1 MKTVK
6 IAVGVLA
13 GLIAIVA
20 VVAYFLLG
28 NLDNIIKGVIEE
40 VGSEVTGTRVSV
52 TGVALEL
59 TSGKGRITGLTIDNP
74 PGYSS
79 PYAFK
84 LTDITV
90 GVEPASITKP
100 VIVISEVSIK
110 GAGLIAEQKGQNT
123 NLSELL
129 ANIEKSSKKT
139 ASEETEKAPQETG
152 SDVRLYMK
160 KFVFAGTQ
168 AQIISEAQGEA
179 SLNVPDVRRQN
190 IGDPKTGLTPE
201 ELAEALLQA
210 VVTEVENAVA
220 AHLADLAKDAVE
232 QKIREK
238 IGLDVKDGEEEESGL
253 KSLFKRGD

>member
-6 IAVGVLA
+6 VLGGIIV

-20 VVAYFLLG
+20 VIAYFLLG
-28 NLDNIIKGVIEE
+28 NLNGIIKGVIED

-52 TGVALEL
+52 TGVELEL

-84 LTDITV
+84 MSDITV

-100 VIVISEVSIK
+100 VIVISEVSIN
-110 GAGLIAEQKGQNT
+110 GASLVAEQKGQST

-129 ANIEKSSKKT
+129 ANIENASKKT
-139 ASEETEKAPQETG
+139 ASEDTEKATQEAA
-152 SDVRLYMK
+152 SDIRLYMK
-160 KFVFAGTQ
+160 QFVFAGTE
-168 AQIISEAQGEA
+168 AKIISEVKGDAA
-179 SLNVPDVRRQN
+179 LNVPDVRRQN

-201 ELAEALLQA
+201 QLAEALLQA
-210 VVTEVENAVA
+210 VVKEVENAVA
-220 AHLADLAKDAVE
+220 AYLADLAKDAVE
-232 QKIREK
+232 QKVREK
-238 IGLDVKDGEEEESGL
+238 IGLDGKDGESGL
-253 KSLFKRGD
+253 KSLLKRGD

>member
-6 IAVGVLA
+6 VLGGIIV

-20 VVAYFLLG
+20 VIAYFLLG
-28 NLDNIIKGVIEE
+28 NLNGIIKGVIED

-52 TGVALEL
+52 TGVELEL

-84 LTDITV
+84 LSDITV

-100 VIVISEVSIK
+100 VIVISEVSIN
-110 GAGLIAEQKGQNT
+110 GASLIAEQKGQST

-129 ANIEKSSKKT
+129 ANIENASKTT
-139 ASEETEKAPQETG
+139 ASEEAEKAPQEAE
-152 SDVRLYMK
+152 SDIRLYMK
-160 KFVFAGTQ
+160 KFVFAGTE
-168 AQIISEAQGEA
+168 AKIISEVKGDAA
-179 SLNVPDVRRQN
+179 LNVPDVRRQN

-201 ELAEALLQA
+201 QLAEALLQA
-210 VVTEVENAVA
+210 VVKEVENAVA
-220 AHLADLAKDAVE
+220 AYLADLAKDAVE
-232 QKIREK
+232 KKVREK
-238 IGLDVKDGEEEESGL
+238 IGLDGKDGESGL

>member
-6 IAVGVLA
+6 VLGGIIV

-20 VVAYFLLG
+20 VIAYFLLG
-28 NLDNIIKGVIEE
+28 NLNGIIKGVIED

-52 TGVALEL
+52 SGVELEL

-84 LTDITV
+84 LSDITV

-100 VIVISEVSIK
+100 VIVISEVSIN
-110 GAGLIAEQKGQNT
+110 GASLIAEQKGQST

-129 ANIEKSSKKT
+129 ANIENASKKT
-139 ASEETEKAPQETG
+139 ASEDTGKTPQEAA
-152 SDVRLYMK
+152 SDIRLYMK
-160 KFVFAGTQ
+160 QFVFAGTE
-168 AQIISEAQGEA
+168 AKIISEVKGDAA
-179 SLNVPDVRRQN
+179 LNVPDVRRQN

-201 ELAEALLQA
+201 QLAEALLQA
-210 VVTEVENAVA
+210 VVKEVENAVA
-220 AHLADLAKDAVE
+220 AYLADLAKDVVE
-232 QKIREK
+232 KKVREK
-238 IGLDVKDGEEEESGL
+238 IGLDAKDGESGL

>member
-6 IAVGVLA
+6 VLGGIIV

-20 VVAYFLLG
+20 VIAYFLLG
-28 NLDNIIKGVIEE
+28 NLNGIIKGIIED

-52 TGVALEL
+52 SSVELEL
-59 TSGKGRITGLTIDNP
+59 TSGKGRINGLTIDNP

-84 LTDITV
+84 MSDITV
-90 GVEPASITKP
+90 GVEPTSITKP

-110 GAGLIAEQKGQNT
+110 GASLIAEQKGEST

-129 ANIEKSSKKT
+129 TNIENASKKT
-139 ASEETEKAPQETG
+139 GSEEPEKAPQEAA
-152 SDVRLYMK
+152 SDIHLYMK
-160 KFVFAGTQ
+160 KFVFAGTE
-168 AQIISEAQGEA
+168 AKIISEVKGEA
-179 SLNVPDVRRQN
+179 ALNVPDVRRQN

-201 ELAEALLQA
+201 QLAEALLQA
-210 VVTEVENAVA
+210 VVKEVENAVA
-220 AHLADLAKDAVE
+220 AYLADLAKDAVE
-232 QKIREK
+232 KKVREK
-238 IGLDVKDGEEEESGL
+238 IGLDGEDGESGL

>member
-28 NLDNIIKGVIEE
+28 NLDNIIKGVIED

-52 TGVALEL
+52 TGVELEL

-129 ANIEKSSKKT
+129 ANIEKASKKT
-139 ASEETEKAPQETG
+139 A
-152 SDVRLYMK
+152 
-160 KFVFAGTQ
+160 FAGTQ